1 MSVNFIKNCCRL
13 FSTDNVISIHA
24 QYDGSGDSGDLYAI
38 TVAVHPTRNE
48 VEAHLRSTSNLAAP
62 PPAVKT
68 MSFRNWSADV
78 MARGN
83 SLITK
88 ELCDEFEEALFQLL
102 PGGWEINDGSYGEIH
117 VDIATEAITH
127 DHNERYTDV
136 RSETFNY

>member
-1 MSVNFIKNCCRL
+1 MSVDFIKKCCRL
-13 FSTDNVISIHA
+13 FSTDNVIGIHA

-38 TVAVHPTRNE
+38 TVMVHPTRNE
-48 VEAHLRSTSNLAAP
+48 VETQMRHTSNSGAVV
-62 PPAVKT
+62 PAIRT
-68 MSFRNWSADV
+68 LSFRDWTTSV
-78 MARGN
+78 IMRGN
-83 SLITK
+83 SPITK

-117 VDIATEAITH
+117 VDVATETITH